1 MLEAVVAMAKMT
13 LMITLISLPLVILA
27 VYVKIKCK
35 ADTFEKLKLLYG
47 FLVLVFVF
55 YLSFKR

>member
-1 MLEAVVAMAKMT
+1 MLEAMAAMAKMT
-13 LMITLISLPLVILA
+13 LMITVISLPLVILA

-35 ADTFEKLKLLYG
+35 QETFEKLKLFYG
-47 FLVLVFVF
+47 FLVLIFVF